1 MTDTKPPVITLDGP
15 GGVGKGTVGQRLSE
29 QLGWHYLDSGAIYRA
44 LAYGAMRENVS
55 PSDTSALV
63 RLAKKLPLRFAPD
76 PNDVCRVFYADADVT
91 DDVRTE
97 SCGQAASRIASNPE
111 VRAALL
117 ERQRSFRQ
125 PPGLVA
131 DGRDMG
137 TTVFP
142 DANLKIFMTADPVVR
157 AERRV
162 KQLNAKGINA
172 IMADVL
178 QEIKGRDEQDATR
191 RASPLLPAEDAIEL
205 DTTTLSIDEV
215 VSRILDLYRQSGK
228 S

>member
-1 MTDTKPPVITLDGP
+1 VASPKPPVITLDGP
-15 GGVGKGTVGQRLSE
+15 GGVGKGTVGQRLA
-29 QLGWHYLDSGAIYRA
+29 QRLGWHYLDSGAIYRA
-44 LAYGAMRENVS
+44 LAWGAEKAGIGL
-55 PSDTSALV
+55 SDTESLV
-63 RLAKKLPLRFAPD
+63 ALAKQLPLRFAPD
-76 PNDVCRVFYADADVT
+76 PGDVCRVIFDNADIT
-91 DDVRTE
+91 DKVRTE
-97 SCGQAASRIASNPE
+97 SCGQSASRIAAIPE

-117 ERQRSFRQ
+117 DRQRAFRQ

-142 DANLKIFMTADPVVR
+142 DADLKVFLLADPVVR

-178 QEIKGRDEQDATR
+178 QEIRKRDEQDATR

-205 DTTTLSIDEV
+205 DTTSLSIDEV
-215 VSRILDLYRQSGK
+215 LGRILELYRK
-228 S
+228 KTR